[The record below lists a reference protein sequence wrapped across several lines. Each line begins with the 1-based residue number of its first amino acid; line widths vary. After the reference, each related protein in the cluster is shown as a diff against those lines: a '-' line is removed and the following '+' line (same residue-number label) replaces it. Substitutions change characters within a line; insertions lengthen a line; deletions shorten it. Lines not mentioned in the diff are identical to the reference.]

1 MTDLLQ
7 QVKLLRKQQS
17 RQKFIFV
24 FMAFGIFLLLGAL
37 ALTTQKEWDLSRGSR
52 HSLTQTSVD
61 LLDKIKQEGT
71 SNIKFS
77 AFMSKNPSIK
87 EPFRDLVSQY
97 QKHTQDITLEFID
110 PSIHPELTRE
120 LGITRDGEVILSL
133 TNSDGKEQTEL
144 LRELS
149 ETSIS
154 NALLRLSRDTER
166 FVLFLEGHGERN
178 PFGRAN
184 HDLQQFAKELDAK
197 GFVIQRFNLSQQ
209 AAIPSNTR
217 LLIIASPQLNYL
229 PSELEE
235 LTQYLVNG
243 GNLLWLS
250 DPDGLKGLGSLL
262 STLGLQSPKGT
273 VIDQGTQELGIQG
286 ADASFSLISNYNQ
299 HPALRNFK
307 YVSLFPQARTFELMQ
322 QDSAWQQ
329 IPFLLTAER
338 TWLETEELKTSV
350 TFNPEVDKLGP
361 LSIGYSLTRE
371 LEVKGSQQR
380 IILIGDGD
388 FLSNRFLNNGA
399 NLPLG
404 LNLFDWLSGEE
415 AFLNISFAETLDT
428 SLNISERN
436 LAWIGLF
443 FLFVLPGL
451 CFLIAIRIWVKR
463 RNA

>member
-1 MTDLLQ
+1 MTEILQ
-7 QVKLLRKQQS
+7 QVKKLRKQQG
-17 RQKFIFV
+17 RQSFIFV
-24 FMAFGIFLLLGAL
+24 CMALGIFLLLGTL
-37 ALTTQKEWDLSRGSR
+37 ALSTQKEWDLSRGSR

-61 LLDKIKQEGT
+61 LLQKVQEEGVH
-71 SNIKFS
+71 SIKFT
-77 AFMSKNPSIK
+77 AFMSKNPMLK
-87 EPFRDLVSQY
+87 EPLRDLVGQY
-97 QKHTQDITLEFID
+97 QKHSKDITLEFID
-110 PSIHPELTRE
+110 PSIRPELVRE
-120 LGITRDGEVILSL
+120 LGITRDGEVIL
-133 TNSDGKEQTEL
+133 NIKNAAGNEQSEL

-154 NALLRLSRDTER
+154 NSILRLSRDTER
-166 FVLFLEGHGERN
+166 FVLFLEGHAERN
-178 PFGRAN
+178 PFGLGN
-184 HDLQQFAKELDAK
+184 HDIQQFAKELDAK
-197 GFVIQRFNLSQQ
+197 GFVIERFDLSQQ
-209 AAIPSNTR
+209 ASIPTNTR
-217 LLIIASPQLNYL
+217 FIVIASPQLNYL
-229 PSELEE
+229 PSEVEQ

-250 DPDGLKGLGSLL
+250 DPDGLKGLESLL
-262 STLGLQSPKGT
+262 TTLGIQSPKGT

-322 QDSAWQQ
+322 QDSVWKQT
-329 IPFLLTAER
+329 PFLLTAER

-350 TFNPEVDKLGP
+350 SFNPEADKLGP

-371 LEVKGSQQR
+371 MEENESQQR

-415 AFLNISFAETLDT
+415 AFVNITFAETPDT

-443 FLFVLPGL
+443 FLFILPGL
-451 CFLIAIRIWVKR
+451 CFIIAIRIWIKR